1 MSKGRVIENQRFGK
15 VIKKANQYPQIWY
28 VNLETLCL
36 VFLKTEKKQKQKQ
49 NYNFSEIF
57 SCQAFLLIQHC
68 VESDLQEKNRFEKT
82 IGAKLKKWNLLCF
95 MKRTFRFEWWQ
106 KVLTVLKEISQRH
119 FHMRL
124 SIKQK

>member
-1 MSKGRVIENQRFGK
+1 MPTGQVIDSQRFGK

-36 VFLKTEKKQKQKQ
+36 VLLKTEKKQKQKQ

-95 MKRTFRFEWWQ
+95 MKRKFWS
-106 KVLTVLKEISQRH
+106 L
-119 FHMRL
+119 
-124 SIKQK
+124 